1 MFTDGDI
8 DGVKV
13 RRLARH
19 QDERGWLMEIF
30 RSDELADEFH
40 PVMSYISLTR
50 PGVGRGPHEHAD
62 QADYFCFAG
71 PSDFMV
77 RLWDNREGSPTFGR
91 RMEIRA
97 GESDPMAILVPAGV
111 VHGYRNVGDVDGL
124 VINCPNRLFKGEG
137 RKSPVDEIR
146 HEGRKDSPFRMD

>member
-19 QDERGWLMEIF
+19 QDGRGWLMEIF
-30 RSDELADEFH
+30 RTDELAGEFH
-40 PVMSYISLTR
+40 PAMSYISLTR

-91 RMEIRA
+91 RMEIKA

-137 RKSPVDEIR
+137 RKGPVDEIR
-146 HEGRKDSPFRMD
+146 HEGREDSPFRMD